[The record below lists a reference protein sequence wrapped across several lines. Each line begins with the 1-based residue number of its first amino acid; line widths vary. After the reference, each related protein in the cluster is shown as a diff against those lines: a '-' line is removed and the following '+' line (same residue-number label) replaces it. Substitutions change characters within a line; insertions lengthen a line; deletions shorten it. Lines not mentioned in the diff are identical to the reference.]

1 MSEKKSS
8 VGMIIG
14 VVAVVGWLCLCCV
27 SICAAGGMYYVI
39 YASQPDPW
47 DYDWGTEWS
56 SGWEDTYTP
65 TASTDSRLADLRSKQ
80 GSWIGDYNIDFN
92 SSQPAQFTHYF
103 LVFSGS
109 SRYVSPSAIIVGE
122 HRDSSSAPMWPVLY
136 RPTLADGRWSAGPRR
151 APRSRGGAH
160 ECRARSARL
169 DVRGLPAPLPPGQ
182 RGPARA
188 GDPRQPRPLRGGGC

>member
-1 MSEKKSS
+1 VSEKKSS

-14 VVAVVGWLCLCCV
+14 VVAVVGCLCLCCV

-65 TASTDSRLADLRSKQ
+65 TASTDPRLADLRGKM

-92 SSQPAQFTHYF
+92 SSQPTQFTHYF
-103 LVFSGS
+103 LVFNGS
-109 SRYVSPSAIIVGE
+109 SGYVSPGAIVVGE
-122 HRDSSSAPMWPVLY
+122 NWDYSSAPMWRVVY
-136 RPTLADGRWSAGPRR
+136 GHTLDDGRWYI
-151 APRSRGGAH
+151 GA
-160 ECRARSARL
+160 
-169 DVRGLPAPLPPGQ
+169 DGLTYLGKDWDGSWTANADILYEEIGEKTLPMM
-182 RGPARA
+182 
-188 GDPRQPRPLRGGGC
+188 DNRP